1 MPPRWVLPSWK
12 QVSHGVVMAI
22 LYAGSTWPSAF
33 IALHKREREWEG
45 GRVGGG
51 EGGQDSDTH

>member
-45 GRVGGG
+45 GRVGG
-51 EGGQDSDTH
+51 